1 MKSSAEE
8 RRHFTSVTCKSV
20 VLYMSMTEQILVA
33 RSSNEEE
40 KQARSRFRLDDL
52 EWSQCPWLMMISPAA
67 CKADDTMDFMLG
79 LCVKTADECLELVQR
94 VKSGNIG
101 VNMETNIFV
110 FDRYST
116 WDQHATD
123 FWTLVVH
130 DITLHLEALGS
141 YAQCIQNVRA
151 ALSKPPPSSTRSWPA
166 KKTFAELKKT
176 WERLGVEDRIRMT
189 TLSSNEFWFVQACDT
204 AVATE
209 TLAACKRRNLRID
222 IHVLVETFRKRS
234 GIIASLNVI
243 MDPIARIEMNAN
255 FVMNPRC
262 LDEIY
267 KKSARHTAEKI
278 EVARLVLSGRYEDL
292 FKDGAPKLA
301 ADSSSTWA
309 DVERVV
315 ATLVLECMLQKIAL
329 MNKTAD
335 FAIRIIEEAAYEAW
349 EAAQKK
355 RETQK
360 AQKAK
365 RREAEKERMTAEVE
379 MRKVEEA
386 KEAKERSE
394 MERRATLVMLS
405 KAPSWDISC
414 LGIYRTFLHY
424 REVETPVFA
433 ATDW

>member
-1 MKSSAEE
+1 MKSSAKE
-8 RRHFTSVTCKSV
+8 RRHFTSIACDSV
-20 VLYMSMTEQILVA
+20 VLYLKITEQLLVA

-52 EWSQCPWLMMISPAA
+52 QWSMQRPRLMMIGSAA
-67 CKADDTMDFMLG
+67 CEADDTMDFMLG
-79 LCVKTADECLELVQR
+79 LCMKTADECLKLVQQA
-94 VKSGNIG
+94 KSGNVG
-101 VNMETNIFV
+101 VNMETNTPV
-110 FDRYST
+110 SGRSLT

-166 KKTFAELKKT
+166 KKTFTELKKT

-234 GIIASLNVI
+234 GIIASLSVI

-267 KKSARHTAEKI
+267 NKSVRHTAEKV
-278 EVARLVLSGRYEDL
+278 EMVRSALCCRYEGL
-292 FKDGAPKLA
+292 FQEGAPKLA

-315 ATLVLECMLQKIAL
+315 ATLVLECMLQRFTL

-335 FAIRIIEEAAYEAW
+335 FVIRNIEEAAYEAR
-349 EAAQKK
+349 EAAQRK
-355 RETQK
+355 REKQK

-365 RREAEKERMTAEVE
+365 RREAEKEKMMVEVE

-386 KEAKERSE
+386 RERSE
-394 MERRATLVMLS
+394 MERRTTLVMLS

-424 REVETPVFA
+424 REVEAPVFA
-433 ATDW
+433 AKDW